1 MESGLDGLVLKARS
15 PRKAK
20 GDGHLRRAE
29 ILEAAERIF
38 VEQGYEGATIRKI
51 AEVVGV
57 SSTAL
62 YMHFPDK
69 RAILLEICR
78 SAFEGLVAA
87 NQTIRAMSVSSRE
100 KLVLVLKM
108 YADFAMGQPN
118 TYTLVNMS
126 RPQEAAQGA
135 DDASQQLG
143 MEAYELFM
151 QSVRELAVDSP
162 LRYEPETVGR
172 ILWAGVHGLVSL
184 WITKPWFDW
193 GDRDRLLDA
202 TLGSMFDGLIAG

>member
-1 MESGLDGLVLKARS
+1 LNVASVRTKS

-29 ILEAAERIF
+29 ILAAAERIF
-38 VEQGYEGATIRKI
+38 VEDGYEGATIRKI

-78 SAFEGLVAA
+78 NAFESLIEA
-87 NQTIRAMSVSSRE
+87 NHRIRTLPISARE
-100 KLVLVLKM
+100 KVSRLLRI
-108 YADFAMGQPN
+108 YADFAVEQPN

-126 RPQEAAQGA
+126 RPQEAAGGA
-135 DDASQQLG
+135 DDVSQQVG
-143 MEAYELFM
+143 MELYELFM
-151 QSVRELAVDSP
+151 VNVRELAAEER
-162 LRYEPETVGR
+162 LRYEPELVGQV
-172 ILWAGVHGLVSL
+172 LWAAVHGLVSL

-193 GDRDRLLDA
+193 VERERLLESA
-202 TLGSMFDGLIAG
+202 VRSLLDGMAER